1 LKDLTTIPGLLI
13 IAGNARNVGKTTLA
27 TGLIAAL
34 ASEYYITGLKV
45 SSIRPGDQSF
55 HGTHTESAPDT
66 FIIQEETGSDE
77 SKDTYRMLM
86 AGARN
91 AFYIRSRDEFIP
103 QAMDAFMKMIPP
115 RSLLIC
121 ESRSLGEFVKPDLL
135 VVIHK
140 HGHVPGIKDI
150 AGLEARADV
159 ILHSQEQEYYPDA
172 IFQAFRV
179 ENGRWAYNPLG

>member
-1 LKDLTTIPGLLI
+1 MKDLTTIPGLLI
-13 IAGNARNVGKTTLA
+13 VAGNARNVGKTTLA
-27 TGLIAAL
+27 TGLITAW

-55 HGTHTESAPDT
+55 HGTHSGSDPDT

-77 SKDTYRMLM
+77 SKDTCRMLM
-86 AGARN
+86 AGARK

-103 QAMDAFMKMIPP
+103 EAMEAFLKMIPHKGMV
-115 RSLLIC
+115 IC

-159 ILHSQEQEYYPDA
+159 ILHSQEQEYYPDD
-172 IFQAFRV
+172 IFQDFRI
-179 ENGRWAYNPLG
+179 ENGRWVYNPIG